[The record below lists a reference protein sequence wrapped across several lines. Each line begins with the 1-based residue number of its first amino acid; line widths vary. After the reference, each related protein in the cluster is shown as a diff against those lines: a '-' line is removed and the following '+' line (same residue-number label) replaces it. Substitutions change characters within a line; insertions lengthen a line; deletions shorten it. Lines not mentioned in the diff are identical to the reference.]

1 MNAIRV
7 LLVDDHAVVRAGYRM
22 LLEQA
27 GMDVIAEADSGENA
41 CRLYAEL
48 QPDVVIMDLSLPGI
62 SGLEAVRRIV
72 ARDAKARILVF
83 SMHDD
88 PVFIDQA
95 VNAGARGYITKRSA
109 AEVMVEALRTIAGG
123 KVYIEPGLAQE
134 LAFRKIRENDSPFA
148 VLTTREFEICTLL
161 AQGRNTSEIAKRLS
175 ISYKTVANYSTQIKG
190 KLGVGTTAELA
201 RLAIRYNIIQP

>member
-1 MNAIRV
+1 MNPIRV

-27 GMDVIAEADSGENA
+27 GVTIVGEAESGESA
-41 CRLYAEL
+41 CRMFVET
-48 QPDVVIMDLSLPGI
+48 QPDVVVMDLSLPGI
-62 SGLEAVRRIV
+62 SGIEAVRRIV
-72 ARDAKARILVF
+72 AREAKARILVF

-95 VNAGARGYITKRSA
+95 INAGARGYITKRSA
-109 AEVMVEALRTIAGG
+109 ATVMLDALRAIAAGR
-123 KVYIEPGLAQE
+123 VYIEPGLAQE
-134 LAFRKIRENDSPFA
+134 LAFRKIRETDNPFA
-148 VLTTREFEICTLL
+148 GLSTREFEICMLL
-161 AQGRNTSEIAKRLS
+161 AQGCNTTEIARRLS

-201 RLAIRYNIIQP
+201 RLAIRHNIIQP

>member
-1 MNAIRV
+1 MSAIRV

-134 LAFRKIRENDSPFA
+134 LAFRKIREKDSPFA
-148 VLTTREFEICTLL
+148 ALTTREFEICTLL